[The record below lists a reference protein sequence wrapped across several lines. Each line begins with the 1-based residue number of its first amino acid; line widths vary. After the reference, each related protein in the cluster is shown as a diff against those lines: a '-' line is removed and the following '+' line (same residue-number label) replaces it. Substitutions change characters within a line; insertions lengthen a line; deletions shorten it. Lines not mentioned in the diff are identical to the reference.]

1 MHYYIDRK
9 SFGLE
14 HYDLVWFLD
23 IDLTTNGAFSS
34 VGSKQVFS
42 RTFGK
47 NIILVHD
54 RQATCM
60 RH

>member
-14 HYDLVWFLD
+14 HYDLVWFLLD

-34 VGSKQVFS
+34 VGSK
-42 RTFGK
+42 
-47 NIILVHD
+47 
-54 RQATCM
+54 
-60 RH
+60 